1 MIIRNRE
8 AGAHPLCLDI
18 NRYKTIKQY
27 IMTIEEIFSK
37 EQAKD
42 IIAELKNGREVP
54 APDVDAAKKALNPD
68 LHDVNNPLIRKDKRV
83 KVDVDEDSGDKVI
96 EVSGGESTSMR
107 IEKVSPATLTEVTK
121 EHVESIFAPL
131 TDPRITPLKL
141 VEKEKY

>member
-1 MIIRNRE
+1 
-8 AGAHPLCLDI
+8 
-18 NRYKTIKQY
+18 
-27 IMTIEEIFSK
+27 MTIEEIFSK

-107 IEKVSPATLTEVTK
+107 IEKVA
-121 EHVESIFAPL
+121 
-131 TDPRITPLKL
+131 RIRLAIQKL
-141 VEKEKY
+141 IIKRAVSFLFGNNVA